1 MLNVV
6 LLERKELKPLLS
18 ASARMCWLER
28 KERMKNFNLSRAIA
42 AGFIGTLVMTMVMM
56 FAPAMGLPKMDI
68 AAMLGSMFAAQ
79 PPAMGS
85 GFWLFGFGMHLM
97 IGVAVLSSGFA
108 LVNSY
113 LPTSSSL
120 VRGLFFGVGV
130 WLMAQLIV
138 MPMMGAG
145 LFSSNL
151 PRGMMMAAGSL
162 IGHLI
167 YGGIVGLVY
176 GRRESEEVTAHAST
190 LGI

>member
-1 MLNVV
+1 
-6 LLERKELKPLLS
+6 
-18 ASARMCWLER
+18 
-28 KERMKNFNLSRAIA
+28 MKNFNLSRAIA

-56 FAPAMGLPKMDI
+56 FAPAMGVKMDI

-85 GFWLFGFGMHLM
+85 GLWLFGFGMHLM
-97 IGVAVLSSGFA
+97 IGVAVLSTGFA

-113 LPTSSSL
+113 LPTSNLL